1 MDPLRKFRISL
12 ATLIVLI
19 GGGTIGYMLIED
31 WSAFEALYMTII
43 TLATVGFREIH
54 SLSFEGRVFTILLIV
69 FGAGTIAYTIGT
81 LIQFMVEGQLRAV
94 LGRKKVEKKINRL
107 KAHYIV
113 CGYGRIG
120 RLISRDFKS
129 KPVPFVVVEQ
139 DPELCSALDEEGILY
154 INGDATQDEVLL
166 RAGIQHAKGLIT
178 AVTSDS
184 ANVFITLTARG
195 LHPDMFI
202 LARAGEESS
211 ELKLKRAGA
220 NKVISPYIIG
230 ASRMANAILRP
241 SVVDFID
248 IATGGENLELQI
260 EEIRISP
267 NSTLAGK
274 ALINSG
280 IRKDLGIIIVGINK
294 RNKKPVFNP
303 APETLIETGDV
314 LITLGKPPAIKD
326 METLALGHVSNA

>member
-1 MDPLRKFRISL
+1 MDPLRKFRYSL

-19 GGGTIGYMLIED
+19 GGGTIGYMLIEG

-69 FGAGTIAYTIGT
+69 FGVGTIAYTIGT

-94 LGRKKVEKKINRL
+94 LGRKKVEKKISRL
-107 KAHYIV
+107 KSHYIV

-120 RLISRDFKS
+120 RLICRDFNS

-139 DPELCSALDEEGILY
+139 DLEICSILDDAGIPY
-154 INGDATQDEVLL
+154 IHGDATLDEVLL
-166 RAGIQHAKGLIT
+166 RAGILKAKGLIT

-195 LHPDMFI
+195 LNPEMFI
-202 LARAGEESS
+202 LARASEESA
-211 ELKLKRAGA
+211 ELKLQRAGA

-260 EEIRISP
+260 EEIRIAPDSV
-267 NSTLAGK
+267 LAGQT
-274 ALINSG
+274 LVDSSV
-280 IRKDLGIIIVGINK
+280 RKDLGIIIVGINK
-294 RNKKPVFNP
+294 GDDAPVFNP
-303 APETLIETGDV
+303 APETLLEAGDV
-314 LITLGKPPAIKD
+314 LITLGKPPEIKNLEAIASGHTKD
-326 METLALGHVSNA
+326 A